1 MINRRQFIQML
12 GRASWL
18 LAAGC
23 TPSEVGRTLIAAEQL
38 SRGRVPGEVTAV
50 LPSTGVAVLDSMVR
64 RHLQSLARQMLKEW
78 GDEKVPSQK
87 EYVKYSDQY
96 LSRSIINFES
106 GEIRVETVAPD
117 EPRAKLRSAIIAT
130 LLTPED
136 PSKVDLLSDRPVT
149 VNGEPFLVDVVR
161 DHQGQPV
168 RRPEQADVFADHLL
182 ATAYRADTY
191 HQRPRHFV
199 TFAMIQEHHAG
210 QQRRYQRE
218 VTLQARRFNLE
229 RALIYAIIEAE
240 SSFNPYAISHV
251 PAYGLM
257 QIVPESAG
265 RDAHRLLYNRDG
277 TPTRDYLFVPA
288 NNIKMGAAYLAILND
303 RYLAKVSDPQ
313 AREYCVIA
321 GYNTGSGNV
330 LKSFAADRER
340 AFDKINR
347 QSSRQVY
354 DHLVRHLP
362 YRETRDYL
370 QKVVRLKPKYA

>member
-1 MINRRQFIQML
+1 MISRRQFM
-12 GRASWL
+12 GMFAHASWL

-23 TPSEVGRTLIAAEQL
+23 TPSEVGRGIIAAEQL
-38 SRGRVPGEVTAV
+38 SRGKVPGEVSAV
-50 LPSTGVAVLDSMVR
+50 LPSTGVAIIDGMVR
-64 RHLQSLARQMLKEW
+64 RHLQALARKMLQEW

-96 LSRSIINFES
+96 LSRAIINFET
-106 GEIRVETVAPD
+106 GDIRVETVTPE
-117 EPRAKLRSAIIAT
+117 EPRSKLRSAIIAT
-130 LLTPED
+130 LLTPDD
-136 PSKVDLLSDRPVT
+136 PTRVDLLSDQPV
-149 VNGEPFLVDVVR
+149 VAGGEPFLADVVR

-168 RRPEQADVFADHLL
+168 RRSEQAGAYADHLL
-182 ATAYRADTY
+182 ATAYRTDIY

-199 TFAMIQEHHAG
+199 TFAMIKEHNAG

-218 VTLQARRFNLE
+218 VSLQARRFKLDQ
-229 RALIYAIIEAE
+229 ALIYAIIEAE

-257 QIVPESAG
+257 QIVPGSAG

-277 TPTRDYLFVPA
+277 TPSREYLFVPA
-288 NNIKMGAAYLAILND
+288 NNIQMGTAYLSILGE
-303 RYLAKVSDPQ
+303 RYLVRVRDPQ

-330 LKSFAADRER
+330 LKAFAPDRDR
-340 AFDKINR
+340 AFAQINR
-347 QSSRQVY
+347 RSSRQVY
-354 DHLVRHLP
+354 DHLARHLP

-370 QKVVRLKPKYA
+370 EKVVRLKPKYG